1 MAKSRLARILA
12 GLRRYYGAPD
22 PPVGSPFELILR
34 ENVAYLASDAK
45 RDEAFRL
52 LHEETGLSAAGILSA
67 SRKTLLGI
75 AGRGILP
82 ADRVDRLRE
91 IASIALE
98 EFGGDLDEVV
108 RRPPRDAATAL
119 RRFPSIGGP
128 GAEKILLFSRRVAA
142 LALESNGLRALLRL
156 GYGIESTSYAA
167 SYKSAQGAA
176 SAEIPEDFGVRIEAH
191 QLLRR
196 HGQEICRRSRP
207 ICERCPV
214 TGDCLFYAGSVR
226 PS

>member
-1 MAKSRLARILA
+1 MARILA

-22 PPVGSPFELILR
+22 PPPRDPFELILR

-52 LHEETGLSAAGILSA
+52 LHEETGLSPAGILSA
-67 SRKTLLGI
+67 PRKALLEI

-82 ADRVDRLRE
+82 AERVDRLRE
-91 IASIALE
+91 IASIAVE
-98 EFGGDLDEVV
+98 EFAGDLDQVV
-108 RRPPRDAATAL
+108 RRPPREASRAL
-119 RRFPSIGGP
+119 RRFPSIGAP
-128 GAEKILLFSRRVAA
+128 GAEKILLFSRRVPA

-156 GYGIESTSYAA
+156 GYGKESASYSA
-167 SYKSAQGAA
+167 SYKSAQAAA

-214 TGDCLFYAGSVR
+214 TGDCAYYAATQG
-226 PS
+226 